1 MRMLKDDRRI
11 SAFQEYATTA
21 SLHTFP
27 GTSLMGLNRKD
38 GHPVAVTTTLWK
50 QLGEGKIDLGS

>member
-1 MRMLKDDRRI
+1 MRMLRDDRRI

-38 GHPVAVTTTLWK
+38 IVDLVETTRGRK
-50 QLGEGKIDLGS
+50 D